1 MKKNNLL
8 VALVFLLLGC
18 DLAKEDIRLGATW
31 VQINTGNESFIPRRN
46 FGTAVVGSNIIIIGG
61 FIWTGIRE
69 ELANDVWISSNEGKT
84 WKEIKKNTESPTE
97 TFIKRQ
103 KFGTVVIGKD
113 IYIIGGYSDTGEHL
127 NDVWKSSDEG
137 KTWVEIVENAKFT
150 PRYGHKAL
158 VINNT
163 IYIVGGV
170 YTLGIRTIHYKEVW
184 ESKDFGKTWT
194 EIPEYT
200 IPFRER
206 EGFGAVVYKN
216 DILLIGGEGPNNDKL
231 TDVWRSE
238 NKVEDWSKQRNIPFE
253 FFEQELVRVE
263 EDLFV
268 IEQDHVWKS
277 IDEGEEWIKVVF
289 EAPFDA
295 RRGYG
300 MVNMGRKLILFGG
313 RNPTTGKYLNDTWES
328 SY

>member
-113 IYIIGGYSDTGEHL
+113 IYIIGGYSDTGSHL
-127 NDVWKSSDEG
+127 KDVWKSSDDG
-137 KTWVEIVENAKFT
+137 KTWVEIVRNASFT
-150 PRYGHKAL
+150 PRYGHKAIAL
-158 VINNT
+158 GNSIYVI
-163 IYIVGGV
+163 GG
-170 YTLGIRTIHYKEVW
+170 YDGRTYYNEVW
-184 ESKDFGKTWT
+184 KSNDLGQTWN
-194 EIPEYT
+194 EIDN
-200 IPFRER
+200 IPFKPRQ
-206 EGFGAVVYKN
+206 GFGAVVYK
-216 DILLIGGEGPNNDKL
+216 DEMLLIGGQNPNTL

-238 NKVEDWSKQRNIPFE
+238 IKENIWYKQRSIPFE

-300 MVNMGRKLILFGG
+300 MVNMGQKLILFGG